1 MSNNA
6 TLIKKIVT
14 AGVMLAII
22 IIMQLLKNVIPAEAS
37 GSVIN
42 AVLAIVTINLGIWWG
57 LGFCVITPVMSIL
70 VAFASPMTALTY
82 ITFGLNIPIIAIGN
96 FISVFL
102 AKLGHDLYIKYKNN
116 KLWLWTII
124 FIVFIASGAVLKFLF
139 MWGSAKWIIEP
150 IFKNQLDEATTK
162 VLYALFSLTQ
172 LIAGAISVP
181 IIYASTLAIDKITS
195 NSVNK

>member
-6 TLIKKIVT
+6 KLIRKIAA
-14 AGVMLAII
+14 AGILLAII

-37 GSVIN
+37 GSIIN

-57 LGFCVITPVMSIL
+57 LGFCILTPVMSIL
-70 VAFASPMTALTY
+70 VAFASPMTTLTY
-82 ITFGLNIPIIAIGN
+82 ITFGLNIPIIAFGN
-96 FISVFL
+96 FIFVFL
-102 AKLGHDLYIKYKNN
+102 AKLGYDLYLKYKDN

-124 FIVFIASGAVLKFLF
+124 FIVLIAVGAVAKFLF

-150 IFKNQLDEATTK
+150 VFKDKLDEATTK

-181 IIYASTLAIDKITS
+181 IVYVSTLA
-195 NSVNK
+195 VNKFAKRPDNK